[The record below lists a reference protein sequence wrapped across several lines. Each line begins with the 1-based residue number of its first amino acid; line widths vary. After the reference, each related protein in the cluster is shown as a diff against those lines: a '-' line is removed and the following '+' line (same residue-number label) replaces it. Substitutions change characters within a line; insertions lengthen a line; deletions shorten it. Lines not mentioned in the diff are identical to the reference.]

1 MDENKLQAE
10 SNQRLILEALFENDS
25 LRFKDLQEITGLTPP
40 TLTKNLKSME
50 ASGILRKG
58 RHAGERW
65 PYYTLA
71 SPEYIKELMLPQ
83 FFWVILDE
91 NYPDGTSLENIAAN
105 FGEMLVNIIFK
116 ERKGNRNHE
125 LAIKGLIEI
134 MRNSVDKWTK
144 NGVTMD
150 SPDFDLLYSTFIEA
164 SRTPEELRRM
174 GDELFQKR
182 ERETQ
187 PEE

>member
-1 MDENKLQAE
+1 MDENKIRSE

-25 LRFKDLQEITGLTPP
+25 LRFRDLQEITGLTPP
-40 TLTKNLKSME
+40 TLTKKLKSME
-50 ASGILRKG
+50 AGGIIRKAPKEG
-58 RHAGERW
+58 ARW
-65 PYYTLA
+65 PHYTLA
-71 SPEYIKELMLPQ
+71 SPEYLKELMLPQ

-105 FGEMLVNIIFK
+105 FGEMLLNIIFK
-116 ERKGNRNHE
+116 EQKGNRNHE
-125 LAIKGLIEI
+125 LAIKGLIDI
-134 MRNSVDKWTK
+134 MRNSVDKWTR

-150 SPDFDLLYSTFIEA
+150 SPDFDILYSTFIEA

-174 GDELFQKR
+174 GDELFQKK
-182 ERETQ
+182 ENDST